1 MRKHHDPADDKCRP
15 IAPNDWVVI
24 RCRASRQ
31 EELIHL
37 SETASPIPRASTVT
51 TGSLLGRLLVGR
63 SKGDIVPFHAA
74 HGRLQL
80 EILDSGDCDTGSLE
94 SLLWQRHAT
103 SHDRP

>member
-1 MRKHHDPADDKCRP
+1 MRNHHDTADDNCRA

-80 EILDSGDCDTGSLE
+80 EIIDAGDCGTRSLDDSPWE
-94 SLLWQRHAT
+94 RHPA
-103 SHDRP
+103 SHDRL